1 MDWRPKKVSRERGD
15 VELIKV
21 HYFAR
26 LRELT
31 GKSEEVIEQDSLT
44 VRELLNWAEVTYPG
58 FGKDTIQVAVNEEYS
73 LKDDVIKSG
82 DVCAFIPPVSGG

>member
-1 MDWRPKKVSRERGD
+1 MDWCPKKISRERGD

-58 FGKDTIQVAVNEEYS
+58 FGKDTIQVAVNEEYA
-73 LKDDVIKSG
+73 LKDDIIKSG
-82 DVCAFIPPVSGG
+82 DICAFIPPVSGG

>member
-1 MDWRPKKVSRERGD
+1 M
-15 VELIKV
+15 ITV

-58 FGKDTIQVAVNEEYS
+58 FGKDTIQVAVNEEYA
-73 LKDDVIKSG
+73 LKGDVIKSG

>member
-1 MDWRPKKVSRERGD
+1 M
-15 VELIKV
+15 IKV

-31 GKSEEVIEQDSLT
+31 GKSEEHIEKYSMT
-44 VRELLNWAEVTYPG
+44 VQQLLDWAEDKYPG
-58 FGKDTIQVAVNEEYS
+58 FGSDMIHVAVNEEYA
-73 LKDDVIKSG
+73 LKDDVIQSG

>member
-1 MDWRPKKVSRERGD
+1 M
-15 VELIKV
+15 IKL

-31 GKSEEVIEQDSLT
+31 GKSEEMLERDEIT
-44 VRELLNWAEVTYPG
+44 VRELLEWAETTYPG
-58 FGKDTIQVAVNEEYS
+58 FGADYVQVAVNEEYT
-73 LKDDVIKSG
+73 LLDDIIQSG

>member
-1 MDWRPKKVSRERGD
+1 MDWRSKKISRGRGD

-31 GKSEEVIEQDSLT
+31 GKSEEIIEQSSLT

-58 FGKDTIQVAVNEEYS
+58 FGKNTIHVAVNEEYA

-82 DVCAFIPPVSGG
+82 DICAFIPPVSGG

>member
-1 MDWRPKKVSRERGD
+1 M
-15 VELIKV
+15 ITV

-31 GKSEEVIEQDSLT
+31 GKGEESLDCAPLT
-44 VRELLNWAEVTYPG
+44 VDELLNWAEDTYPG
-58 FGKDTIQVAVNEEYS
+58 FGKETIHVAVNEEYA
-73 LKDDVIKSG
+73 LKDDVIQAG

>member
-1 MDWRPKKVSRERGD
+1 M
-15 VELIKV
+15 IKV

-31 GKSEEVIEQDSLT
+31 GKSEEMIDRQSMT
-44 VRELLNWAEVTYPG
+44 VQQLLDWAEKTYPG
-58 FGKDTIQVAVNEEYS
+58 FGKDAIHVAVNEEYAV
-73 LKDDVIKSG
+73 KEDVIQSG

>member
-1 MDWRPKKVSRERGD
+1 M
-15 VELIKV
+15 ITV

-31 GKSEEVIEQDSLT
+31 GKGVESLERESLT
-44 VRELLNWAEVTYPG
+44 VEELLDWAEETYPG
-58 FGKDTIQVAVNEEYS
+58 FGKDTIHVAVNEEYARA
-73 LKDDVIKSG
+73 DDVIRAG

>member
-1 MDWRPKKVSRERGD
+1 MDRRAKEISNRREATK
-15 VELIKV
+15 LIQV

-44 VRELLNWAEVTYPG
+44 VQELLNWAEATYPG
-58 FGKDTIQVAVNEEYS
+58 FGKDTIQVAVNEEYA
-73 LKDDVIKSG
+73 LKDDIIKSG

>member
-1 MDWRPKKVSRERGD
+1 M
-15 VELIKV
+15 ITV

-31 GKSEEVIEQDSLT
+31 GKGEESLDRASLT
-44 VRELLNWAEVTYPG
+44 VEELLNWAEETYPG
-58 FGKDTIQVAVNEEYS
+58 FGKETIHVAINEEYARNE
-73 LKDDVIKSG
+73 DIIQSG